1 MPRRNAVALGAFAIA
16 IAHAVGGAALMYFYG
31 PNPFGTSHQQQVAPL
46 ALGMHEQLA
55 NEQRALER
63 ATIAALL
70 EDLAA
75 SKAVFI
81 RNGTEYSGADA
92 ADHLR
97 RKLRAA
103 GEKVRTAEEFI
114 ELLATRSSAS
124 GEAYRVRDGG
134 EEFASADWFRKRL
147 AALQTAPVSARAE
160 KPGAEK
166 RGTINAHAEDGA
178 REVLAFLRAQTDR
191 FRIVESDE
199 IEFYSGRGLARR
211 IDFKYTL
218 AGRPKVSVDAFIEQF
233 CTSSSLHGTEYQ
245 IDSEPPRALGEW
257 LKAGLVR

>member
-1 MPRRNAVALGAFAIA
+1 MQRRNAVALGVFAIA

-31 PNPFGTSHQQQVAPL
+31 PNPFAASHQQQIAPL
-46 ALGMHEQLA
+46 ARGMHEQLA
-55 NEQRALER
+55 NEQRAMER
-63 ATIAALL
+63 AMIAVLL
-70 EDLAA
+70 EDLAG
-75 SKAVFI
+75 SKAVFV
-81 RNGTEYSGADA
+81 RNGTEYSGAEA

-147 AALQTAPVSARAE
+147 AALQTDSVSV
-160 KPGAEK
+160 GAEK
-166 RGTINAHAEDGA
+166 RHTINVHADDGA
-178 REVLAFLRAQTDR
+178 REVLAFLRAQTER

-199 IEFYSGRGLARR
+199 IEFYSGRALARR

-218 AGRPKVSVDAFIEQF
+218 AGRPKLSVDDFIDQF
-233 CTSSSLHGTEYQ
+233 CTSSSVHGTEYQ
-245 IDSEPPRALGEW
+245 IDREPPQGLADW
-257 LKAGLVR
+257 LRSGIAR